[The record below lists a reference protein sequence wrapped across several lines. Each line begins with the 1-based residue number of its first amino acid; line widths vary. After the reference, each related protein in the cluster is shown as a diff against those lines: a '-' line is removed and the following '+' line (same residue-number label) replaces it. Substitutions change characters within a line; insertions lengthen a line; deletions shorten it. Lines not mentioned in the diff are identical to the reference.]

1 MVYNH
6 VYAEGLKLPPVPIML
21 IEKIVSETFLAKVSI
36 F

>member
-1 MVYNH
+1 MASNH
-6 VYAEGLKLPPVPIML
+6 VYTEGLKLPRVPIML